1 MEDAW
6 IGKVMAAGLI
16 GLVLWGIMALLG
28 AQSEAAHRARVV
40 IGGAL
45 VLAVAGIV
53 FMVVGPIGFIFALAV
68 IGAIVWIAKGST
80 K

>member
-16 GLVLWGIMALLG
+16 GLVLWGITALLQ
-28 AQSEAAHRARVV
+28 ARSEAAHRARMV

-45 VLAVAGIV
+45 ALLAAWVVFLMAGPV
-53 FMVVGPIGFIFALAV
+53 GFIIVLAV

>member
-16 GLVLWGIMALLG
+16 GLALWGVIALLE
-28 AQSEAAHRARVV
+28 AQSEIARRARVV
-40 IGGAL
+40 ISGII
-45 VLAVAGIV
+45 VLAVAWVV
-53 FMVVGPIGFIFALAV
+53 FMVAGPIGFIIALAV